1 MKNVI
6 TPVLIVGAGPV
17 GLAIAALLRKH
28 GVTARIV
35 ERGAGPTPFSKAI
48 GVHART
54 LEGMHALGLTDQLVS
69 DGHPMHRFRLNEGGG
84 AIMSAS
90 FGQIDSPYNFVLGLP
105 QSRTER
111 RLLERFEELG
121 GAVEW
126 NTKLVAVDDLGNP
139 ADLER
144 PARVRI
150 EHQDGR
156 VEDVACRWLIG
167 ADGSRSSVREMVD
180 IGFPGGDYGNAFI
193 LGDVRIDWDGPS
205 NELQFFLGANGYLL
219 LVPMPDGMHRIIAQT
234 DRKYEDFQHG
244 EKPKATLEELQA
256 IVDANGPGGIRV
268 HSPQWLTCAPFYH
281 RRADTCVKERV
292 ILAGDAFHLFSP
304 LGAQGLNTGFQDCFN
319 LAWKLAY
326 IEKGW
331 SGVELLDTYKTEREA
346 IARLIANVTSKTT
359 GYITATSLRQRLYR
373 QFITRWYNPTDKV
386 QRLLPRLLA
395 GLMQSYGK
403 DAYLSG
409 ESGARLP
416 EAGSRMPHA
425 WMPSGAGIEPL
436 AATVHGTRFTL
447 MLVKNR
453 LDEGAIVALARFWTP
468 ALQAQYPFLQVAV
481 VARETGAWMGKLP
494 KGVRLIEDRL
504 GSLFN
509 AINEQPEAMILARP
523 DGFVA
528 FSANGWSFDTVRA
541 YFRDRDLGAAEPVA
555 VIGEEK
561 QEYSHA
567 A

>member
-1 MKNVI
+1 MNFTV

-28 GVTARIV
+28 GVAARIV

-54 LEGMHALGLTDQLVS
+54 LEGMHALDLTDQLVS
-69 DGHPMHRFRLNEGGG
+69 DGHPMHRFRLNEAGS

-111 RLLERFEELG
+111 RLLERFEQLG
-121 GAVEW
+121 GIVEW
-126 NTKLVAVDDLGNP
+126 QTKLIGVDDLGDP
-139 ADLER
+139 QDFKR
-144 PARVRI
+144 PARVRVQ
-150 EHQDGR
+150 HHDGR
-156 VEDVACRWLIG
+156 MEEIACRWLIG
-167 ADGSRSSVREMVD
+167 ADGSRSSVRD
-180 IGFPGGDYGNAFI
+180 LAGIGFPGGDYGNAFI
-193 LGDVRIDWDGPS
+193 LGDVKIDWDGPG
-205 NELQFFLGANGYLL
+205 NELQFFLSAKGYLL

-234 DRKYEDFQHG
+234 DRKYEDFQKG
-244 EKPKATLEELQA
+244 EKPVATLEELQA

-281 RRADTCVKERV
+281 RCADTALKQRV

-331 SGVELLDTYKTEREA
+331 SSLRLLDTYKSEREA

-359 GYITATSLRQRLYR
+359 SHITATSLHQRLYR
-373 QFITRWYNPTDKV
+373 RFIARWYNNTDKV

-395 GLMQSYGK
+395 GLMQSYGC

-409 ESGARLP
+409 ESGTRLP

-425 WMPSGAGIEPL
+425 WLPGGSGIEPL
-436 AATVHGTRFTL
+436 AATVHGTRYTL

-453 LDEGAIVALARFWTP
+453 LDDAAIAALEKFWTP
-468 ALQAQYPFLQVAV
+468 AVQAQYPFLQIAV
-481 VARETGAWMGKLP
+481 VARETSRWMGKLP

-509 AINEQPEAMILARP
+509 ALNEQPEAMILARP

-528 FSANGWSFDTVRA
+528 ASANRWSFDSVRT
-541 YFRDRDLGAAEPVA
+541 YFRDRNFGVAEPVVA
-555 VIGEEK
+555 IADAKEF
-561 QEYSHA
+561 SHA